1 MIITFIV
8 YTIWGICDFLTQK
21 AFFDEFDILGIPK
34 KHTYRCVWA
43 VYYFT
48 VTYLYWFSKY
58 QGYRVV
64 FNCTYF
70 AYYLRIVPFIWSAFG
85 FNLKVPA
92 ISFFYEQVE
101 AVLASSLAIVS
112 ILVLNSKASPGFLDD
127 FFASVVSLFFLIFIK
142 VLSRLNRRKVLESC
156 MADLSFWDYLLMI
169 VVIYMVGSFET
180 DVCLGYHSIMHTRA
194 VSVLAMILVILVCGR
209 LIIINE
215 QKLSHSKVIK
225 LLDDQMQRQLSFY
238 RQVSEKDDELREYR
252 HDTINHLIVI
262 DSMITD
268 ERLSEASDYIHSLM
282 MGLKSTKR
290 TFYTGSYIADAIL
303 STKTSEAAK
312 EGIRIEFAGRIP
324 CEKIKDLD
332 MVIIFSNL
340 IDNAV
345 EACEK
350 VCSDRIITVDSV
362 NKDDFWILTIRNPL
376 SEPVQIK
383 DNHIKTTKS
392 DKKLHGIGI
401 MDVEKVVAR
410 YDGMVRFFSENNE
423 FTVRVTVKM

>member
-1 MIITFIV
+1 MI
-8 YTIWGICDFLTQK
+8 
-21 AFFDEFDILGIPK
+21 
-34 KHTYRCVWA
+34 RC
-43 VYYFT
+43 
-48 VTYLYWFSKY
+48 K
-58 QGYRVV
+58 
-64 FNCTYF
+64 
-70 AYYLRIVPFIWSAFG
+70 
-85 FNLKVPA
+85 
-92 ISFFYEQVE
+92 
-101 AVLASSLAIVS
+101 
-112 ILVLNSKASPGFLDD
+112 
-127 FFASVVSLFFLIFIK
+127 
-142 VLSRLNRRKVLESC
+142 
-156 MADLSFWDYLLMI
+156 
-169 VVIYMVGSFET
+169 
-180 DVCLGYHSIMHTRA
+180 
-194 VSVLAMILVILVCGR
+194 
-209 LIIINE
+209 
-215 QKLSHSKVIK
+215 
-225 LLDDQMQRQLSFY
+225 
-238 RQVSEKDDELREYR
+238 
-252 HDTINHLIVI
+252 
-262 DSMITD
+262 
-268 ERLSEASDYIHSLM
+268 
-282 MGLKSTKR
+282 
-290 TFYTGSYIADAIL
+290 GSYIADAIL

-401 MDVEKVVAR
+401 MDVEKVIDR

>member
-1 MIITFIV
+1 
-8 YTIWGICDFLTQK
+8 
-21 AFFDEFDILGIPK
+21 
-34 KHTYRCVWA
+34 
-43 VYYFT
+43 
-48 VTYLYWFSKY
+48 
-58 QGYRVV
+58 
-64 FNCTYF
+64 
-70 AYYLRIVPFIWSAFG
+70 
-85 FNLKVPA
+85 
-92 ISFFYEQVE
+92 
-101 AVLASSLAIVS
+101 
-112 ILVLNSKASPGFLDD
+112 
-127 FFASVVSLFFLIFIK
+127 
-142 VLSRLNRRKVLESC
+142 

-362 NKDDFWILTIRNPL
+362 NEDDFWILTIRNPV
-376 SEPVQIK
+376 SEPVEIK
-383 DNHIKTTKS
+383 DNHIKTTKT